1 MVPRKIGDEML
12 LDRLTGVFR
21 AHGYEGASLSR
32 IAEATGL
39 QRASLYHRFPGG
51 KAEMVDAVLQ
61 RAGEWLGTHVLGP
74 LSQSGPPRERIERMS
89 RRLREFYG
97 NGGHSCLLD
106 TLSLGDEGSEL
117 RANIEA
123 GIEAWFDALSKV
135 ARDAG
140 LSRGEARR
148 RAEDA
153 MVLIQGALVV
163 ARATGN
169 RKPFARALDRLP
181 EVLTAQQRGTKST
194 R

>member
-1 MVPRKIGDEML
+1 MVPRKIGDDML
-12 LDRLTGVFR
+12 LDRITEIFR

-32 IAEATGL
+32 ITEATGL

-51 KAEMVDAVLQ
+51 KAEMVAAVLE
-61 RAGEWLGTHVLGP
+61 RTGEWLGANVLGP
-74 LSQSGPPRERIERMS
+74 LCQSGPPRERVERMCE
-89 RRLREFYG
+89 RLKEFYSD
-97 NGGHSCLLD
+97 GGHSCLLD

-117 RANIEA
+117 RASIEA
-123 GIEAWFDALSKV
+123 AMTAWFDALSKV

-140 LSRGEARR
+140 YKRGEARR

-163 ARATGN
+163 TRATGN

-181 EVLTAQQRGTKST
+181 GVLT
-194 R
+194 